1 MVGLEGRDRA
11 ISTFILTLHGIRG
24 IGPRKIQG
32 LLDANREKIEGKDVL
47 DREFAASLD
56 EKLEYAVV
64 SLDDDAWDDL
74 EEKAD
79 RVLDRAGSEGI
90 SVLHP
95 FMETYPMRMLANR
108 KHPPIL
114 YCLGNVEALNSGKSV
129 AVVGTRQPTEF
140 GARMGRRLAEV
151 LAGDGYAVVSGLAL
165 GSDTMA
171 HEGAL
176 DAEGETIAVLPTPI
190 DAPVYPKS
198 NQGLAERILYGGGAL
213 VSEYAPGT
221 KLHERQLVSNLVA
234 RDEWQPALADG
245 LIVTET
251 SKTGGTNHALRHA
264 LDTAT
269 PIAVFDYSSKR
280 DVPFFEDER
289 FGGNVE
295 YLNAEKAFPIY
306 GPSTIDEFKKRM
318 DAHRAKKL
326 AHPCAPHATG
336 ASAGMLQTSMDL
348 S

>member
-1 MVGLEGRDRA
+1 MVGLDGRDRA

-32 LLDANREKIEGKDVL
+32 LLDANREKIEDRDVL

-56 EKLEYAVV
+56 ERFEYSVV
-64 SLDDDAWDDL
+64 SLDGDAWNEL

-79 RVLDRAGSEGI
+79 CVLDRASSEGV

-95 FMETYPMRMLANR
+95 FMDAYPARMLANR

-114 YCLGNVEALNSGKSV
+114 YCLGNVEALNSRKS
-129 AVVGTRQPTEF
+129 AAIVGTRQPTEF

-151 LAGDGYAVVSGLAL
+151 LADDGYAVVSGLAL

-176 DAEGETIAVLPTPI
+176 DAGGATIAVLPTPI
-190 DAPVYPKS
+190 DAPVYPRA
-198 NQGLAERILYGGGAL
+198 NQGLAERILGGGGAL

-245 LIVTET
+245 LIATET
-251 SKTGGTNHALRHA
+251 SRTGGTNHALKHA

-269 PIAVFDYSSKR
+269 PIAVFDYSSKK
-280 DVPFFEDER
+280 DVSFFDDER

-295 YLNAEKAFPIY
+295 YLKAEKALPIY

-318 DAHRAKKL
+318 DAYRAENWTK
-326 AHPCAPHATG
+326 PFEMHATG
-336 ASAGMLQTSMDL
+336 TSLGLIQTTMDL
-348 S
+348 F